1 MRVDGQQ
8 HGSLSFDNMQ
18 NGPIKGTT
26 DWHRYEVVLD
36 VPAESVAIAFGL
48 LLTGKGL
55 AWINDVQ
62 FEEVGAEVPAP
73 DDDAYHDLPEKPGNL
88 DFAEDGV

>member
-1 MRVDGQQ
+1 MQVFQATDSLNKRMRLSAWVRSEGIESWAGLRMRVDGQQ

-18 NGPIKGTT
+18 NRPIKGTT

-48 LLTGKGL
+48 LLTSPAKG
-55 AWINDVQ
+55 W
-62 FEEVGAEVPAP
+62 
-73 DDDAYHDLPEKPGNL
+73 PG
-88 DFAEDGV
+88 